1 MVKVIIGADASRITQ
16 SIVEELDQYVK
27 YKNGEIYKEF
37 VSIQYGICIFVHGQ
51 LLTLSYTQILNCYK
65 LRYQ

>member
-1 MVKVIIGADASRITQ
+1 MVKVIIGADASIITQ
-16 SIVEELDQYVK
+16 SIVEEFDQYVK

-37 VSIQYGICIFVHGQ
+37 VSIQYGIRIFEHRQ